1 MSDDITAASD
11 AGTYTHTAAG
21 TSYTDASN
29 NPQDSTYNGITAVA
43 ADSLKDAGNTGF
55 KSSNYAISLN
65 KGKHT
70 VGKRTVRAKV
80 SGSQVYGESASTSG
94 EAYAI
99 DFEKAGGTGAAAS
112 EGLANGQTID
122 NGQVTVQ
129 NSVGVTNDVG
139 TYTTSQS
146 DVGKEIAYGKDNPER
161 VDDKNQGIY
170 GIVVS
175 DGKGVNAFNN
185 NNYNIVLK
193 QGSYTVTKRPVTFLT
208 TGSRTYGEE
217 NSTVK
222 DYTIQ
227 QLNTAAKKG
236 LTGRN
241 AGTVTADKATVLN
254 ATEALTDAGS
264 YGTESKSAQVLNID
278 PAVQTILGDDYK
290 NYDITYKDEFTINPR
305 TVRVTIDGAS
315 TYGDAARTA
324 GTDYNVIDFE
334 RSGADGVKAQEGLVG
349 GQTIDKSHVTIQT
362 NGIGEKTDAGTYYLS
377 QGAGTP
383 GISGITVTNG
393 NGFRNKNYKIE
404 IQGGT
409 YTVNPRDLKIK
420 ITGKKTYGDPTS
432 GSGRD
437 YTVSASGLQN
447 NETIDFNDAT
457 VLHSAETGDRFSNA
471 GEYHSSDGKGIL
483 GFEDSTLHG
492 DGFKLGNYELT
503 YDTVFTIDKRPVDV
517 YMESR
522 RMSGS
527 PSSVRMDEP
536 MTMRN
541 VPEAHQGRFLA
552 DMQIIDTAPQ
562 VIAARDYPG
571 FDGSGYLDLRF
582 AGDIYGNYIIHRHTI
597 YHILPDRMM
606 KPSVYYA
613 VQPVR
618 RPILDVMYFKVNGSE
633 GINRWAG
640 TEKPPYDGEIIL
652 NKDVTKSIAA
662 MPDMTKKPDVPA
674 GPGQEFLKEEVTQA
688 VPVIYTDGRKQDV
701 RGRYH
706 LAYENNHVVIYPASD
721 DVSVPRLKETPVSP
735 ESRRVM
741 RVPYQGGEGEYN
753 VAYAEGIVQVY
764 PQNETA
770 YRLVQAKGKDE
781 QLLLQSSLTSA
792 VQELGA
798 SLEDIGAVYV
808 YTK

>member
-1 MSDDITAASD
+1 M
-11 AGTYTHTAAG
+11 
-21 TSYTDASN
+21 
-29 NPQDSTYNGITAVA
+29 
-43 ADSLKDAGNTGF
+43 
-55 KSSNYAISLN
+55 
-65 KGKHT
+65 
-70 VGKRTVRAKV
+70 
-80 SGSQVYGESASTSG
+80 
-94 EAYAI
+94 
-99 DFEKAGGTGAAAS
+99 
-112 EGLANGQTID
+112 
-122 NGQVTVQ
+122 Q

-305 TVRVTIDGAS
+305 TVRVTIDGES
-315 TYGDAARTA
+315 TYGDAARAA
-324 GTDYNVIDFE
+324 GTDYKTIAFE
-334 RSGADGVKAQEGLVG
+334 RAGADGVKAQEGLVG
-349 GQTIDKSHVTIQT
+349 GQTIDKSQVTIQT

-383 GISGITVTNG
+383 GISGITVTDG

-420 ITGKKTYGDPTS
+420 ITGGKTYGDPTS

-437 YTVSASGLQN
+437 YTVSQSGLRN

-457 VLHSAETGDRFSNA
+457 VLHSEETDDRFSNA
-471 GEYHSSDGKGIL
+471 GTYLSGDGKGIL
-483 GFEDSTLHG
+483 GFDESTLRG
-492 DGFKLGNYELT
+492 DGFKLGNYDIT
-503 YDTVFTIDKRPVDV
+503 YDTEYVIDKRPVDV

-522 RMSGS
+522 RMSGA

-552 DMQIIDTAPQ
+552 DMQVIDMAPQ

-582 AGDIYGNYIIHRHTI
+582 AGDIYRNYIIHRHTI

-640 TEKPPYDGEIIL
+640 TEKQSYAGEIIL
-652 NKDVTKSIAA
+652 NRDVTNSIQAA
-662 MPDMTKKPDVPA
+662 PDIMKKPGLPA
-674 GPGQEFLKEEVTQA
+674 HPGQEFLKEEVTQA
-688 VPVIYTDGRKQDV
+688 VPVVYTDGRKQDV

-706 LAYENNHVVIYPASD
+706 LAYEDNHVVIYPASD
-721 DVSVPRLKETPVSP
+721 DVSVPRLKETPVSQ
-735 ESRRVM
+735 EIRRVM
-741 RVPYQGGEGEYN
+741 RVPYQGGEGEYH
-753 VAYAEGIVQVY
+753 VAYADGIVQVY

-792 VQELGA
+792 IQELGA

-808 YTK
+808 YIK